1 MEFNVSKCKVMCFG
15 KGDIGY
21 RYIMDKQALDEVDC
35 EKDLGVNICQDLKVL
50 DCREAYSK
58 ANRML
63 RLISRTI
70 KYRNPKSLV
79 SLYKSLI

>member
-1 MEFNVSKCKVMCFG
+1 MRFG